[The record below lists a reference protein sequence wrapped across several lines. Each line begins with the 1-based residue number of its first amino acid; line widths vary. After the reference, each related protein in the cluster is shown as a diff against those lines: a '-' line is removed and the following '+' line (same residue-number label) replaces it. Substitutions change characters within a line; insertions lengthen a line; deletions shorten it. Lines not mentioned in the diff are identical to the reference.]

1 MTEKTMCTLCAPGSN
16 EEQSPGFYHGCM
28 CNDEPGGVVN
38 GWKCDG
44 QGNLTR
50 VDDSGIPQ
58 FGLPILV
65 DATSEN
71 RVDTTKLAEFG
82 TIHMMKLTGIPITPE
97 IPEGMMLVSRAWQP
111 IMDEIERRGDKMD
124 GNTDD
129 FTVTIKSE
137 DYRAIS

>member
-50 VDDSGIPQ
+50 
-58 FGLPILV
+58 
-65 DATSEN
+65 
-71 RVDTTKLAEFG
+71 AEPG
-82 TIHMMKLTGIPITPE
+82 ASYNMKLTKITTTAE
-97 IPEGMMLVSRAWQP
+97 VPEGMMLVSRAWQP

-137 DYRAIS
+137 DYRAIL